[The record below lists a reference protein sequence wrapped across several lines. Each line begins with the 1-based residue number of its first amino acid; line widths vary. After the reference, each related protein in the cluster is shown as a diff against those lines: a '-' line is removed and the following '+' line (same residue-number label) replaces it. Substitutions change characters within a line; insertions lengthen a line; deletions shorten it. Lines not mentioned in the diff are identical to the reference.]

1 MTLSHAL
8 PEAAVAAAPIRS
20 ALALPAWLRR
30 TRPAVAIAWAF
41 ITILGVAVIAPQA
54 LAPGDPLAVD
64 PTATFIAPGGEHW
77 FGTDESGG
85 DIYTRIVHGTRTS
98 IMIGLAATAIAV
110 TLGAL
115 VGVAAGLSHRFV
127 ESGIMRA
134 LDVFLAV
141 PELLLALVI
150 IGIIGGGTLNAI
162 IAIGFGGI
170 AYYAR
175 IVRAQTHRVRASI
188 YVEAARV
195 LGQSRTRVIVRHVL
209 PNAIK
214 PILVL
219 ATIGV
224 GGAIGAGAS
233 LAFLGLGTP
242 PPSPEWGAMLS
253 VGRNFISNA
262 PWLIL
267 IPAALLVATVL
278 AITTIGRDLTRRTEG
293 RA

>member
-1 MTLSHAL
+1 
-8 PEAAVAAAPIRS
+8 
-20 ALALPAWLRR
+20 
-30 TRPAVAIAWAF
+30 
-41 ITILGVAVIAPQA
+41 
-54 LAPGDPLAVD
+54 
-64 PTATFIAPGGEHW
+64 
-77 FGTDESGG
+77 
-85 DIYTRIVHGTRTS
+85 
-98 IMIGLAATAIAV
+98 
-110 TLGAL
+110 
-115 VGVAAGLSHRFV
+115 
-127 ESGIMRA
+127 MRV

-170 AYYAR
+170 ASYAR
-175 IVRAQTHRVRASI
+175 IVRAQTHRVRAAT

-195 LGQSRTRVIVRHVL
+195 LGQGRTRVIIRHVL

-267 IPAALLVATVL
+267 IPAALLVLTVL
-278 AITTIGRDLTRRTEG
+278 AITTIGRDITRRTEG

>member
-1 MTLSHAL
+1 MTISRTL
-8 PEAAVAAAPIRS
+8 PEAAVARVGQTRTAVSVPG
-20 ALALPAWLRR
+20 WLRR
-30 TRPAVAIAWAF
+30 TRPAVGIAWAF
-41 ITILGVAVIAPQA
+41 IVLLGVAAVAPQA

-64 PTATFIAPGGEHW
+64 PTATFIAPGAEHW

-98 IMIGLAATAIAV
+98 ILIGLAATAIAV

-115 VGVAAGLSHRFV
+115 VGIAAGLAHRYV
-127 ESGIMRA
+127 ESGIMRV

-170 AYYAR
+170 ASYAR
-175 IVRAQTHRVRASI
+175 IVRAQTHRVRAAT

-195 LGQSRTRVIVRHVL
+195 HVL

-267 IPAALLVATVL
+267 IPAALLVLTVL
-278 AITTIGRDLTRRTEG
+278 AITTIGRDITRRTEG